1 MLYKNSIDMNLKKK
15 IFLIA
20 VYSDLDFIGLEFFL
34 MCIVYIEIESR
45 YFVCKLFYC
54 FMINDFERYKNLLLF
69 CINKVVGFIDIVV
82 IDIVIVFI
90 EL

>member
-1 MLYKNSIDMNLKKK
+1 
-15 IFLIA
+15 
-20 VYSDLDFIGLEFFL
+20 
-34 MCIVYIEIESR
+34 MCIVYIEIECS

-54 FMINDFERYKNLLLF
+54 FMINDFEWYKNLLLF
-69 CINKVVGFIDIVV
+69 CINKVVGFIDIEV